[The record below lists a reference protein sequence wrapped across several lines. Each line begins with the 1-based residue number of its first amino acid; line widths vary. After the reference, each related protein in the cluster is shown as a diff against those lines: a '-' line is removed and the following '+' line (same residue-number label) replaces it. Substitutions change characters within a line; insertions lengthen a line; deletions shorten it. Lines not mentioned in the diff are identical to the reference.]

1 MLGYWLTYSYPILG
15 ASQLQRDSITI
26 FYDDQSDNCMSK
38 IESYRLRFEKK
49 TTEDKFILKTL
60 DTRNKRMYAFNLPT
74 AVNNSVMFVAF
85 FAEVSM

>member
-1 MLGYWLTYSYPILG
+1 
-15 ASQLQRDSITI
+15 
-26 FYDDQSDNCMSK
+26 MSK